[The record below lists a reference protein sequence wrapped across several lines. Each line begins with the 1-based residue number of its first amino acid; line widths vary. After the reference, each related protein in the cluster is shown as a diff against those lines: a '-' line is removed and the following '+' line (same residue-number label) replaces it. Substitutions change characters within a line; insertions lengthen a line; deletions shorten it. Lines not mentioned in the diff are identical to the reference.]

1 MLSGH
6 LQLNPRFQ
14 QFSHFGLSHLP
25 GSLYHCTKYIIQMKR
40 IYLFVMLSLLSTYT
54 AQAQNPTQPIK
65 GTVIDK
71 QSQASIP
78 GVNIII
84 IASDPLKGAV
94 TDMDG
99 HFKIADVAPGRY
111 DLKVSYTGYKELVL
125 PNVLVTAGKEVAIDI
140 ALEENVNS
148 LQEVVV
154 SGTKKNETNNEMTSV
169 SGRSFSMEEVNRYA
183 GGRSDPSRL
192 AANFAGVSSPDD
204 SRNDIVIRGNSP
216 TGVLW
221 RIEGLNIPNPNHFST
236 VGTTGGPV
244 SAINTN
250 VLKNSD
256 FFTSAFPS
264 EYGNANAGVFDLG
277 FRNGNSDK
285 REHTIQFGAL
295 TGLEA
300 MTEGPI
306 NKEKG
311 SSYLFAYRYS
321 FTGFAQALGIPVGTT
336 ATPFYQDL
344 SFKINSGNTKAG
356 RFTLFGVG
364 GKSKIEFL
372 HNKIDSTDL
381 FADPTK
387 DSYFTSDIG
396 LAGVKH
402 FIRVNAKSYMNT
414 VIGATYAASVYDLDT
429 ISKSDET
436 TARIMENQAKQI
448 RYSLNTSFNSKINS
462 KLFVK
467 IGAIAEVINLE
478 LFYRVKEKNSSWN
491 QIWDYNDYTSLIQGY
506 VHAKYSFNDK
516 LTLNLGA
523 HSQWLTLNNS
533 FSVEPRAGLKY
544 QVNEKN
550 SFSVGYGMHSQMQ
563 PTDVYFY
570 RELQADG
577 SYDQSNKDLNFTRS
591 QHFVLGYDVLPAKDW
606 RVKVETYYQLLSGIP
621 VTQTP
626 GSFSMLNSG
635 ASFNP
640 TEQGY
645 LNNKGTGTNYGVE
658 LTIEKFF
665 SRGYYGLITGT
676 LYESKYKGSDGVE
689 RNTAFN
695 GKYVYNVL
703 IGKEF
708 KIGKQKRNSFTID
721 VKMTQAGGRYYT
733 PVDLAASQAAQQQVL
748 KSDEYAFSER
758 NPDFFRLDVKTG
770 FTLNSK
776 KRKLSQSL
784 FFDIQNVTNNKNV
797 FAQRYNPLTNQ
808 MNTAYQIGFFPNF
821 VYKVQF

>member
-1 MLSGH
+1 MQKYYNILLLLIALSVTTGAIA
-6 LQLNPRFQ
+6 QTQTIKGVIIDKQGQYP
-14 QFSHFGLSHLP
+14 LP
-25 GSLYHCTKYIIQMKR
+25 GVNVTIVGS
-40 IYLFVMLSLLSTYT
+40 
-54 AQAQNPTQPIK
+54 NPIK
-65 GTVIDK
+65 GTT
-71 QSQASIP
+71 
-78 GVNIII
+78 
-84 IASDPLKGAV
+84 
-94 TDMDG
+94 TDADG
-99 HFKIADVAPGRY
+99 KYKLTEVAPGRY
-111 DLKVSYTGYKELVL
+111 DIKVSFMGYKEMIL
-125 PNVLVTAGKEVAIDI
+125 PNVPVTMGKEVSMDI
-140 ALEENVNS
+140 GLEENVNN
-148 LQEVVV
+148 LNEVTVA
-154 SGTKKNETNNEMTSV
+154 GTKKNETNNELTSV

-244 SAINTN
+244 SGINTN
-250 VLKNSD
+250 LLKNSD

-306 NKEKG
+306 NKAKG
-311 SSYLFAYRYS
+311 SSYVIAYRYS
-321 FTGFAQALGIPVGTT
+321 FTGLAQAMGLSVGTA

-344 SFKINSGNTKAG
+344 SFKINGGYSKIG
-356 RFTLFGVG
+356 RFTLFGLG
-364 GKSKIEFL
+364 GKSKIDFK

-396 LAGVKH
+396 LVGLKH
-402 FIRVNAKSYMNT
+402 FIRVGEKSYVNT
-414 VIGATYAASVYDLDT
+414 VIGGTYAGSNYNLDT
-429 ISKSDET
+429 VSKYDAT
-436 TARIMENQAKQI
+436 TDRVIENKVSQI
-448 RYSLNTSFNSKINS
+448 HYSINTSFNSKISS

-467 IGAIAEVINLE
+467 IGAIEELINLN
-478 LFYRVKEKNSSWN
+478 LYYRNRQFTPNWQ
-491 QIWDYNDYTSLIQGY
+491 QIWDYNDYTSLVQGY
-506 VHAKYSFNDK
+506 AHAKYNFNQK
-516 LTLNLGA
+516 LTLNIGA
-523 HSQWLTLNNS
+523 HTQYLTLNGS
-533 FSVEPRAGLKY
+533 FSLEPRVGLKY
-544 QVNEKN
+544 QVGTK
-550 SFSVGYGMHSQMQ
+550 STLSAGYGMHSQMQ

-570 RELQADG
+570 RSTNTDG
-577 SYDQSNKDLNFTRS
+577 SYDQSNKNLDFTRS
-591 QHFVLGYDVLPAKDW
+591 QHFVIGYEVLPFKDW
-606 RVKVETYYQLLSGIP
+606 RVKTEVYYQVLSNVP

-645 LNNKGTGTNYGVE
+645 LKNSGSGENYGAE

-665 SRGYYGLITGT
+665 TRGYYGMFTGSMYQST
-676 LYESKYKGSDGVE
+676 YKGSDNITH
-689 RNTAFN
+689 NTAFN
-695 GKYVYNVL
+695 GKFVYNVL
-703 IGKEF
+703 LGKEF
-708 KIGKQKRNSFTID
+708 KLGKEKRHSLTID

-733 PVDLAASQAAQQQVL
+733 PVDLQASQAAKEETL
-748 KSDEYAFSER
+748 KDDSYAFSQR

-770 FTLNSK
+770 ITVNSK
-776 KRKLSQSL
+776 TKKLSQSV
-784 FFDIQNVTNNKNV
+784 FFDVQNVTNHKNV
-797 FAQRYNPLTNQ
+797 FAQRYNPVTNNI
-808 MNTAYQIGFFPNF
+808 NTAYQIGFFPNF